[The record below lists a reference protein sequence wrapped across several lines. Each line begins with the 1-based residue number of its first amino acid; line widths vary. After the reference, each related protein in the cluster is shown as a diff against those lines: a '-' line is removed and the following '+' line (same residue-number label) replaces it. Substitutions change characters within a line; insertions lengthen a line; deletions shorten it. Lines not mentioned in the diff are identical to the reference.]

1 MTFAANPDF
10 FTAGRDALAAT
21 KAAFAG
27 QAFFASVRRLQPD
40 ASWSG
45 PPAAVVALVDETALV
60 KIGGLTAAKQQGA
73 SSVLCDSAAVAAQAE
88 ALGMRVFLRAPF
100 TASEPVSDR
109 DGRLVALSAIF
120 ARVPGIGGVLPVP
133 LGEAQGLDTLQFFAS
148 CRAKFPQA
156 HVIADVELL
165 GTKLGQLCLSFG
177 ADELWGAISA
187 QRALRLGEH
196 ASSHALTRDEAAL
209 LVRAAGFVPCE
220 RLAEGKV
227 QVL

>member
-1 MTFAANPDF
+1 MTLAANPDF

-21 KAAFAG
+21 KTAFSG
-27 QAFFASVRRLQPD
+27 QAFFTSVRRLQPD
-40 ASWSG
+40 GTWSG
-45 PPAAVVALVDETALV
+45 PPAAVCALADEAALA
-60 KIGGLTAAKQQGA
+60 KIGGLAAAKQQGA
-73 SSVLCDSAAVAAQAE
+73 NSVLCDSTPIAEQAA
-88 ALGMRVFLRAPF
+88 ALGMRAFLRAPF
-100 TASEPVSDR
+100 SAGELAGDR
-109 DGRLVALSAIF
+109 NLRLAALATILEG
-120 ARVPGIGGVLPVP
+120 VPATGGVVPVP
-133 LGEAQGLDTLQFFAS
+133 LGEAQGLDTLQFFAF
-148 CRAKFPQA
+148 CRAKFSQV

-220 RLAEGKV
+220 RLPEGKV
-227 QVL
+227 QIL

>member
-1 MTFAANPDF
+1 MTFATTPDF
-10 FTAGRDALAAT
+10 FASGRDALAAT
-21 KAAFAG
+21 KMAFSG

-40 ASWSG
+40 GTWSG
-45 PPAAVVALVDETALV
+45 PPAAVCALVAETALA
-60 KIGGLTAAKQQGA
+60 KIGGLVAAKQQGA
-73 SSVLCDSAAVAAQAE
+73 SSVLCDSAAVAQQAE
-88 ALGMRVFLRAPF
+88 ALGMRAFLRAPF
-100 TASEPVSDR
+100 TAGEPDGDR
-109 DGRLVALSAIF
+109 QVRLAALSAILE
-120 ARVPGIGGVLPVP
+120 RVPAPGGVVPVP

-148 CRAKFPQA
+148 CRAKFPQV

-220 RLAEGKV
+220 RLPEGKV
-227 QVL
+227 QIL